1 MKKQL
6 LIAAVAASMTSVAMA
21 DISITGS
28 TKANVLDGAPSIEAD
43 LKITGKSGDSSLV
56 ANIALDSG
64 VDTGAQAGD
73 MVEDLYVTTSLMG
86 VNAKAGAYRS
96 GKSELD
102 QTSAAPSARYNLST
116 TVSGV
121 TATYEA
127 TKDTHDLTLGGTVAG
142 VSIKHKMKQNDDTE
156 TWVSGSFG
164 GVNLSWN
171 QEHDDSADTN
181 DTAISIDTTMNG
193 VTAKYVKIDAEGST
207 VVSDGYVGK
216 FDLDANED
224 ASAFGLSTAVAGN
237 TVTLKKIE
245 IADADSNKIIINR
258 PLGNGA
264 TFEATYTDKDAADDT
279 LDLELAVKF

>member
-64 VDTGAQAGD
+64 VDTGNQAGD

-96 GKSELD
+96 GASELD

-171 QEHDDSADTN
+171 QEHTDSGDKD

-193 VTAKYVKIDAEGST
+193 VTAKYVKIDSDTGT
-207 VVSDGYVGK
+207 VSDGYVGK

-264 TFEATYTDKDAADDT
+264 TFEATYTNKDAADDT

>member
-64 VDTGAQAGD
+64 VDTGNQAGD

-171 QEHDDSADTN
+171 QEHTDSGDKD

-193 VTAKYVKIDAEGST
+193 VTAKYVKIDSDTGT
-207 VVSDGYVGK
+207 VSDGYVGK

-237 TVTLKKIE
+237 TVTFKKIE

-264 TFEATYTDKDAADDT
+264 TFEAIYTDKDAADDT

>member
-64 VDTGAQAGD
+64 VDTGNQAGD

-171 QEHDDSADTN
+171 QEHTDSGDKD

-193 VTAKYVKIDAEGST
+193 VTAKYVKIDSDTGT
-207 VVSDGYVGK
+207 VSDGYVGK